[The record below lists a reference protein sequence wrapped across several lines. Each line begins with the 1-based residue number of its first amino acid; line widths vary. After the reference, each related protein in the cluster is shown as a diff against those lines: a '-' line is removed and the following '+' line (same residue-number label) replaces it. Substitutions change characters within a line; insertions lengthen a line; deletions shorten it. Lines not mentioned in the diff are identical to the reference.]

1 MTSAFMPGSL
11 AYLRSKGYNAPH
23 WAKRTVTKHE
33 HSGPVV
39 IIKSLGKDPNN
50 HECFEVLANDQV
62 LMAWD
67 DELEK
72 RD

>member
-1 MTSAFMPGSL
+1 MTSSFAPGTL
-11 AYLRSKGYNAPH
+11 VYLKPKNYSSPL
-23 WAKRTVTKHE
+23 WAKL
-33 HSGPVV
+33 PVAGRNDGGV
-39 IIKSLGKDPNN
+39 AVVLKSIGKDPND
-50 HECFEVLANDQV
+50 HEYFEVLVNDRV

>member
-1 MTSAFMPGSL
+1 MAEFMPGSL
-11 AYLRSKGYNAPH
+11 VYLRPKGYNSPY
-23 WAKRTVTKHE
+23 WATRVTAKHE

-50 HECFEVLANDQV
+50 HECFEVLANNQV

>member
-1 MTSAFMPGSL
+1 MSSFMPGSL
-11 AYLRSKGYNAPH
+11 AYLRSKNRNSPY
-23 WAKRTVTKHE
+23 WAARAITKHE
-33 HSGPVV
+33 NTGPVV

-50 HECFEVLANDQV
+50 HECFEVLVNDQV

>member
-1 MTSAFMPGSL
+1 MTSLFAPGTL
-11 AYLRSKGYNAPH
+11 VYLRPKNYSSPLWASLPV
-23 WAKRTVTKHE
+23 AKRDDAGVAVVLKSIGRDRNDHE
-33 HSGPVV
+33 Y
-39 IIKSLGKDPNN
+39 
-50 HECFEVLANDQV
+50 FEVLVNDRL

>member
-1 MTSAFMPGSL
+1 MPTFVPGSL
-11 AYLRSKGYNAPH
+11 AYLRSKGYNSPL
-23 WAKRTVTKHE
+23 WAKRIPSRHE

-50 HECFEVLANDQV
+50 HECFEVLVNDQV

-72 RD
+72 QD

>member
-1 MTSAFMPGSL
+1 MAAFMPGSL
-11 AYLRSKGYNAPH
+11 AYLRPKGYSSPL
-23 WAKRTVTKHE
+23 WAKKAVAKHE
-33 HSGPVV
+33 HVGPVV